1 MTDLNNSRREN
12 LRRLW
17 EDETNEEWTQAW
29 RQDLTA
35 EERKYVDILDHGYSL
50 GIRRLCESILI
61 RDKIRQQFNP
71 RSIEAIITLR
81 DCCKLRL
88 KDGRA
93 FLVRLSRDNNLK
105 FRAIDAVGQGG

>member
-1 MTDLNNSRREN
+1 MGQRGALMGKGRTFAVLGSGVDICYPREHMG
-12 LRRLW
+12 L
-17 EDETNEEWTQAW
+17 
-29 RQDLTA
+29 
-35 EERKYVDILDHGYSL
+35 YVDILDHGYSL